1 MKPKL
6 ANRKRKSHF
15 QLHQH
20 NQYINKKRIKLY
32 FEKINSLLNDS
43 GSLKSIYFLY

>member
-20 NQYINKKRIKLY
+20 NQYLNKNRIKLY

-43 GSLKSIYFLY
+43 GS